1 MNPNLISYSQRYAK
15 LFTIT
20 ILMIILS
27 TFSAISTSAIAIGE
41 WKLNENTGRIAH
53 DRINDND
60 GMLIGSTSWGSGN
73 NADRGS
79 YLNFDGTNSYVKI
92 NNSNNYNDLTQAT
105 WNIWVKQVSYK
116 ANAGLISKYNTNN
129 NQRSFIIRTALTDGI
144 TVVLSP
150 DGQNLTTY
158 SSTSNNHC
166 GIRKNDEWT
175 MITIVYTGNKIEYYR
190 NGIKCDEDITS
201 IRKIAD
207 TNSPLIIGTGN
218 NVYLKGATD
227 EIVFYNTALDRDEVY
242 RLYNKNATTA
252 PSTKIDGRT
261 GNIKTEPKKLTE
273 FDTATWNMWLKQDDY
288 VDRAGV
294 IGKYES
300 TAGKR
305 SFLIRSVLNDGISVI
320 LSKDGT
326 TSSTHT
332 TLSSKHCGLRNNEWT
347 MITIVYTGNKI
358 EYYRNGI
365 KCDEDTTAVNKIY
378 DSQTPIN
385 FGGAN
390 KISFNGKID
399 DYKIYEEPLTS
410 SQIKILYDESEHGKN
425 LGQSITTLLYHQIE
439 DNANAADKVKPIE
452 FEKQMQYLN
461 STGFTT
467 IKVEDYNKWKKNEI
481 EIPKKSILITFDDG
495 WRSVYEKAYP
505 IMKKY
510 GLIGTQF
517 VIGDYANE
525 ESGVPSYS
533 DWNELKTMQ
542 DNGWNMEAHG
552 MQHTK
557 MLSLSESEF
566 REQLTGIK
574 TEVRDN
580 LGTTPKS
587 FVFPFHNANSE
598 YTRICGEY
606 YDLCWTRGRDA
617 TSPEYVYKSSDGHAY
632 AGLNRI
638 TIANNTSLE
647 LFKDILGRQTDIVGE
662 WEMNEGTGTT
672 TEDTSTKHNDGTLNS
687 GASWT

>member
-1 MNPNLISYSQRYAK
+1 
-15 LFTIT
+15 
-20 ILMIILS
+20 MIILS

-218 NVYLKGATD
+218 NVYFKGATD

-252 PSTKIDGRT
+252 PSIKIDGRT

-580 LGTTPKS
+580 LGNIPTS

>member
-1 MNPNLISYSQRYAK
+1 M
-15 LFTIT
+15 
-20 ILMIILS
+20 
-27 TFSAISTSAIAIGE
+27 
-41 WKLNENTGRIAH
+41 
-53 DRINDND
+53 
-60 GMLIGSTSWGSGN
+60 
-73 NADRGS
+73 
-79 YLNFDGTNSYVKI
+79 KI
-92 NNSNNYNDLTQAT
+92 
-105 WNIWVKQVSYK
+105 
-116 ANAGLISKYNTNN
+116 
-129 NQRSFIIRTALTDGI
+129 
-144 TVVLSP
+144 
-150 DGQNLTTY
+150 
-158 SSTSNNHC
+158 
-166 GIRKNDEWT
+166 
-175 MITIVYTGNKIEYYR
+175 
-190 NGIKCDEDITS
+190 
-201 IRKIAD
+201 
-207 TNSPLIIGTGN
+207 IIGTGN
-218 NVYLKGATD
+218 NVYFKGATD

-252 PSTKIDGRT
+252 PSIKIDGRT

>member
-218 NVYLKGATD
+218 NVYFKGATD

-252 PSTKIDGRT
+252 PSIKIDGRT

-672 TEDTSTKHNDGTLNS
+672 TEDTSIKHNDGTLNS
-687 GASWT
+687 GTSWT